1 MPVDSS
7 SAKLRVAIVH
17 DWLDTWRGGE
27 NTLAEI
33 LGVFPR
39 ADLYALVD
47 FLSADDRSRLL
58 GKRAQVSFLQRIP
71 GAARKF
77 RVLLPLFP
85 RAIESLDVSD
95 YDLVISVSHAVA
107 KGVRTHARQLHICY
121 CLTPMRYVWDMRE
134 RYLASVGAQN
144 GMRRVFADKIL
155 DRLRQW
161 DLDASVRVNGFI
173 AISDS
178 IRERILRCYGRRAT
192 VIHPPV
198 DVEYFTPGAGSSTA
212 AYVTASHWVAYK
224 RIDLIVEAFRSM
236 PERQLI
242 VAGPGPEM
250 SRAREASVA
259 NVEFVGEV
267 SRERLREILRA
278 ARAFVFAAEEDF
290 GIAPLEA
297 QACGKPVIA
306 YQRGGVGETVRGLD
320 ALQPTGVLFSEQT
333 ARSLRDALIAFEQ
346 NAARITPEACRANAQ
361 RFGRDLF
368 RRRFA
373 EHVSGMIDEF
383 NGSPRAAA
391 C

>member
-7 SAKLRVAIVH
+7 SAKLRVA
-17 DWLDTWRGGE
+17 
-27 NTLAEI
+27 LAEI

-178 IRERILRCYGRRAT
+178 IRERILRCYGRKAT

-212 AYVTASHWVAYK
+212 VTASHWVAYK

-236 PERQLI
+236 PERELI

-250 SRAREASVA
+250 SRVREASGA

>member
-161 DLDASVRVNGFI
+161 DLECQGQRLHRDFG
-173 AISDS
+173 
-178 IRERILRCYGRRAT
+178 L
-192 VIHPPV
+192 H
-198 DVEYFTPGAGSSTA
+198 PGAHPALLWPQGDGHPSS
-212 AYVTASHWVAYK
+212 
-224 RIDLIVEAFRSM
+224 
-236 PERQLI
+236 
-242 VAGPGPEM
+242 G
-250 SRAREASVA
+250 
-259 NVEFVGEV
+259 
-267 SRERLREILRA
+267 
-278 ARAFVFAAEEDF
+278 
-290 GIAPLEA
+290 
-297 QACGKPVIA
+297 
-306 YQRGGVGETVRGLD
+306 
-320 ALQPTGVLFSEQT
+320 
-333 ARSLRDALIAFEQ
+333 
-346 NAARITPEACRANAQ
+346 
-361 RFGRDLF
+361 
-368 RRRFA
+368 
-373 EHVSGMIDEF
+373 
-383 NGSPRAAA
+383 
-391 C
+391 